1 MRKKRFFFFFVVDFL
16 FFRLSFSS
24 PKKPKRKKK
33 KKSSFDYEAFTGRP
47 SHDGPPTPARILPQS
62 RRVPA
67 AEAAARLLESDGGGN
82 GGNGGGEKDKKERG
96 KGLSPPPL
104 FLDVR
109 PASQFGLARL
119 PGSVNVPWGSGGDAF
134 LKRAAAAAAAV
145 LSSEGEEEKREEEER
160 RAAAAA
166 PVVVV
171 CRRGNDSQRAV
182 AAIDEALAAK
192 GKEGGPDDIETL
204 RHFLEGR
211 PAPLVDVVGG
221 LEGMAAV
228 GSFEF
233 PRY

>member
-1 MRKKRFFFFFVVDFL
+1 MSSTFCFFFS
-16 FFRLSFSS
+16 RLHRQ
-24 PKKPKRKKK
+24 KNQNEKKK

-160 RAAAAA
+160 RAAAA